1 MNRLLLAALFALAA
15 ASHGCGASPSSEGG
29 SAAADTRSEGGSG
42 IDSGTVADTASTADT
57 TLDSG
62 SGVDSGTAADTTLD
76 SGSGVD
82 SGTAADTTLDSGSGV
97 DTGTATDTTSDSG
110 SGSGDTSPPIPLEL
124 LFVGNSYTYYND
136 LDQLVASFATSLP
149 GAPIVT
155 ASRVASGGYRL
166 PQHEADAA
174 REATPLAAFLGA
186 GPYPAWTFVVL
197 QDQSQIPGFPES
209 QPERID
215 SIAAAVALAARA
227 HEHGATTLLFQ
238 TWGRRNGDASNP
250 DRFPDFVTMNNL
262 LAEGYAQMEQAIRA
276 AGHPVRRVPVGAAFA
291 AIRDGDLAAGKDP
304 LDSASLF
311 FRLYA
316 SDGSHPS
323 LEGSYLAAATFVCT
337 LGDTAAPP
345 FAFSPSTLDAADA
358 ARLQAAGCAAA
369 RSLAPEST
377 P

>member
-1 MNRLLLAALFALAA
+1 MKRLLLTPLFLFAVAG
-15 ASHGCGASPSSEGG
+15 SRCGVSSSP
-29 SAAADTRSEGGSG
+29 RS
-42 IDSGTVADTASTADT
+42 DADT
-57 TLDSG
+57 TEGSSDATIDTLADTTTDSG
-62 SGVDSGTAADTTLD
+62 SGVDSGTAADT
-76 SGSGVD
+76 
-82 SGTAADTTLDSGSGV
+82 AADSGSGV
-97 DTGTATDTTSDSG
+97 DTGTVADTSSDSG
-110 SGSGDTSPPIPLEL
+110 LGSGDTSPPIPQEL

-166 PQHEADAA
+166 PQHASDAA
-174 REATPLAAFLGA
+174 TDGTPLAAFLGA

-215 SIAAAVALAARA
+215 SIAAAVELAARA

-291 AIRDGDLAAGKDP
+291 AIREGDLAAGKDP

-311 FRLYA
+311 SRLFVA
-316 SDGSHPS
+316 DGSHPS
-323 LEGSYLAAATFVCT
+323 LAGSYLAATTFVCT
-337 LGDTAAPP
+337 LGDSAAPP
-345 FAFSPSTLDAADA
+345 FAFSPSALDAADA

-369 RSLAPEST
+369 HSLAPEPT

>member
-1 MNRLLLAALFALAA
+1 MKRLLLVALFALAA
-15 ASHGCGASPSSEGG
+15 AGPGCGDSPSSEGG
-29 SAAADTRSEGGSG
+29 SAAADTTAEGGSG
-42 IDSGTVADTASTADT
+42 SDGGTVADTSEGSADATIDTSADTSEGSAVATIDTSADT
-57 TLDSG
+57 TEG
-62 SGVDSGTAADTTLD
+62 SDTTAADTTSD
-76 SGSGVD
+76 TSEGSAD
-82 SGTAADTTLDSGSGV
+82 TAADV
-97 DTGTATDTTSDSG
+97 A
-110 SGSGDTSPPIPLEL
+110 PPIPQEL

-166 PQHEADAA
+166 PQHASDAA
-174 REATPLAAFLGA
+174 TDGTPLAAFLGA

-209 QPERID
+209 QQERID
-215 SIAAAVALAARA
+215 SIAAAVELAARA

-238 TWGRRNGDASNP
+238 TWGRRDGDASNP

-276 AGHPVRRVPVGAAFA
+276 AGHPVRRVPVGTAFA

-316 SDGSHPS
+316 ADGSHPS
-323 LEGSYLAAATFVCT
+323 LEGSYLAATTFVCT
-337 LGDTAAPP
+337 LGDSAAPP
-345 FAFSPSTLDAADA
+345 FAFSPSALDVADT
-358 ARLQAAGCAAA
+358 ARLQAAGCTAAH
-369 RSLAPEST
+369 SMAPEPT

>member
-1 MNRLLLAALFALAA
+1 MTRLLLAALFALAA
-15 ASHGCGASPSSEGG
+15 ASTGCGASPSSEGG
-29 SAAADTRSEGGSG
+29 SAAADTTSEGGSG
-42 IDSGTVADTASTADT
+42 SDTGTVADTASTADT

-62 SGVDSGTAADTTLD
+62 SGVDSGTAADTASD

-82 SGTAADTTLDSGSGV
+82 SGTAADT
-97 DTGTATDTTSDSG
+97 ASDSG
-110 SGSGDTSPPIPLEL
+110 SGSGDTSPPIPQEL

-174 REATPLAAFLGA
+174 REATPLAAFLGT

-250 DRFPDFVTMNNL
+250 DRFPDFLTMNNL

-291 AIRDGDLAAGKDP
+291 AIREGDLAAGKDP

-311 FRLYA
+311 SRLFVA
-316 SDGSHPS
+316 DGSHPS

-337 LGDTAAPP
+337 VGDSAAPP
-345 FAFSPSTLDAADA
+345 FAFSPSALNAADA

-369 RSLAPEST
+369 RSLAPEPT

>member
-1 MNRLLLAALFALAA
+1 MKRLLFTPLFALAVA
-15 ASHGCGASPSSEGG
+15 GLGCGVSSSPRS
-29 SAAADTRSEGGSG
+29 AADTTEGSADTALDTSAQATSDTTSDSGSG
-42 IDSGTVADTASTADT
+42 IDTGSAADTDSDSGAGADT
-57 TLDSG
+57 DSDIG
-62 SGVDSGTAADTTLD
+62 SGIDTGSAADTAADTT
-76 SGSGVD
+76 
-82 SGTAADTTLDSGSGV
+82 T
-97 DTGTATDTTSDSG
+97 DSG
-110 SGSGDTSPPIPLEL
+110 SGSGDTSPPIPQAL

-174 REATPLAAFLGA
+174 TDGTPLAAFLGT
-186 GPYPAWTFVVL
+186 GPYPSWTFVVL

-209 QPERID
+209 QQERID
-215 SIAAAVALAARA
+215 SVAASVELARRA
-227 HEHGATTLLFQ
+227 AEHGATTLLFQ
-238 TWGRRNGDASNP
+238 TWGRRDGDSSNP
-250 DRFPDFVTMNNL
+250 DRFPDFLTMNNL

-276 AGHPVRRVPVGAAFA
+276 AGYPVRRVPVGAAFA
-291 AIRDGDLAAGKDP
+291 AIREGDLAAGRDP

-316 SDGSHPS
+316 ADGSHPS

-337 LGDTAAPP
+337 LGDSVAPP
-345 FAFSPSTLDAADA
+345 FAFSPSALDAGDA
-358 ARLQAAGCAAA
+358 TRLQLAGCAAA
-369 RSLAPEST
+369 HSLAPEPT

>member
-1 MNRLLLAALFALAA
+1 MKRLLLVALFALAA
-15 ASHGCGASPSSEGG
+15 AGPGCGAARLPE
-29 SAAADTRSEGGSG
+29 T
-42 IDSGTVADTASTADT
+42 TADASQEPADIA
-57 TLDSG
+57 LDTS
-62 SGVDSGTAADTTLD
+62 AD
-76 SGSGVD
+76 
-82 SGTAADTTLDSGSGV
+82 
-97 DTGTATDTTSDSG
+97 ATSVTTSDSG
-110 SGSGDTSPPIPLEL
+110 SGADTESGSGSGGDADTGSGAADTTDDATDSSADTAADVAPPIPEQL

-136 LDQLVASFATSLP
+136 LDQLVASFSTSLP

-166 PQHEADAA
+166 PQHAADAA
-174 REATPLAAFLGA
+174 TDGTPLAAFLGA

-209 QPERID
+209 QQERID
-215 SIAAAVALAARA
+215 SIAAAVELAARA

-238 TWGRRNGDASNP
+238 TWGRREGDASNP
-250 DRFPDFVTMNNL
+250 DRFPDFLTMNNR

-276 AGHPVRRVPVGAAFA
+276 AGYPVRRIPVGAAFA

-316 SDGSHPS
+316 ADGSHPS
-323 LEGSYLAAATFVCT
+323 LEGSYLAATTFVCT
-337 LGDTAAPP
+337 LGDSAAPP
-345 FAFSPSTLDAADA
+345 FAFSPSALDVADT

-369 RSLAPEST
+369 RSLAPAST

>member
-1 MNRLLLAALFALAA
+1 MKRLLFVALLTLAA
-15 ASHGCGASPSSEGG
+15 AGSGCGASSSPR
-29 SAAADTRSEGGSG
+29 SAADTSEGSA
-42 IDSGTVADTASTADT
+42 DVTVDTSADTSEGSADATLDTSADT
-57 TLDSG
+57 TLDTTSDTSEG
-62 SGVDSGTAADTTLD
+62 SADAT
-76 SGSGVD
+76 
-82 SGTAADTTLDSGSGV
+82 V
-97 DTGTATDTTSDSG
+97 DTSATDTADGSADTAPDISDDTSA
-110 SGSGDTSPPIPLEL
+110 DTSPPIPQEL

-166 PQHEADAA
+166 PQHATDAA
-174 REATPLAAFLGA
+174 TDGTPLAAFLGT
-186 GPYPAWTFVVL
+186 GPYPSWTFVVL

-209 QPERID
+209 QQERID
-215 SIAAAVALAARA
+215 SVAAAVALAARA

-238 TWGRRNGDASNP
+238 TWGRRDGDASNP
-250 DRFPDFVTMNNL
+250 DRFPDFLTMNNL

-291 AIRDGDLAAGKDP
+291 AIREGDLAAGRDP

-316 SDGSHPS
+316 TDGSHPS
-323 LEGSYLAAATFVCT
+323 LEGSYLAATTFVCT
-337 LGDTAAPP
+337 VGDSVAPP
-345 FAFSPSTLDAADA
+345 FAFSPSALDAAVA
-358 ARLQAAGCAAA
+358 ARLQRAGCAAA
-369 RSLAPEST
+369 RSLAPEPT

>member
-29 SAAADTRSEGGSG
+29 SAAADTRAEGGSG

-82 SGTAADTTLDSGSGV
+82 SGTAADTTSDSGSGV
-97 DTGTATDTTSDSG
+97 DSGTAIDTTSDSG

-149 GAPIVT
+149 GAPNVT

-311 FRLYA
+311 SRLFVA
-316 SDGSHPS
+316 DGSHPS
-323 LEGSYLAAATFVCT
+323 LEGSYLAATTFVCT
-337 LGDTAAPP
+337 LGDSAAPP

>member
-62 SGVDSGTAADTTLD
+62 SGVDSGTAADTTSD
-76 SGSGVD
+76 NGSGVD

-97 DTGTATDTTSDSG
+97 DSGTTADTTADSG

-174 REATPLAAFLGA
+174 RDATPLAAFLGA
-186 GPYPAWTFVVL
+186 GPYPSWTFVVL

-209 QPERID
+209 QQERID
-215 SIAAAVALAARA
+215 SVAASVELARRA
-227 HEHGATTLLFQ
+227 TEHRATTLLFQ
-238 TWGRRNGDASNP
+238 TWGRRNGDSTNP
-250 DRFPDFVTMNNL
+250 DRFPDFLTMNNL

-276 AGHPVRRVPVGAAFA
+276 AGYPVRRVPVGAAFA
-291 AIRDGDLAAGKDP
+291 AIREGDLAAGKDP

-369 RSLAPEST
+369 RSLAPEPT

>member
-1 MNRLLLAALFALAA
+1 MKRLLFTPLFALAVA
-15 ASHGCGASPSSEGG
+15 GLGCGVSSSPRSAADTTEGSDTTADDTGTAADATTDSG
-29 SAAADTRSEGGSG
+29 SGADTEADTGSGSGAAADTGSG
-42 IDSGTVADTASTADT
+42 SADTTADATDDATDSSADTAAD
-57 TLDSG
+57 
-62 SGVDSGTAADTTLD
+62 VA
-76 SGSGVD
+76 
-82 SGTAADTTLDSGSGV
+82 
-97 DTGTATDTTSDSG
+97 
-110 SGSGDTSPPIPLEL
+110 PPIPHEL

-166 PQHEADAA
+166 PQHASDAA
-174 REATPLAAFLGA
+174 TDGTPLAAFLGA
-186 GPYPAWTFVVL
+186 GPYPSWTFVVL

-209 QPERID
+209 QQERID
-215 SIAAAVALAARA
+215 SITAAVALAARA

-238 TWGRRNGDASNP
+238 TWGRRDGDTSNP
-250 DRFPDFVTMNNL
+250 DRFPDFLTMNNR

-276 AGHPVRRVPVGAAFA
+276 AGYPVRRVPVGAAFA
-291 AIRDGDLAAGKDP
+291 AIREGDLAEGRDP

-316 SDGSHPS
+316 ADGSHPS

-337 LGDTAAPP
+337 VGDSVAPP
-345 FAFSPSTLDAADA
+345 FAFSPSALDAGDA
-358 ARLQAAGCAAA
+358 TRLQLAGCAAA
-369 RSLAPEST
+369 HSLAPEPT

>member
-15 ASHGCGASPSSEGG
+15 ASPGCGASPSSEGG
-29 SAAADTRSEGGSG
+29 SAAADTTS
-42 IDSGTVADTASTADT
+42 
-57 TLDSG
+57 DSG
-62 SGVDSGTAADTTLD
+62 SGVDTGTAADT
-76 SGSGVD
+76 
-82 SGTAADTTLDSGSGV
+82 ALDSGSGV
-97 DTGTATDTTSDSG
+97 DTGTAADTTTDSGSGVDTGTAADTTSDSGSGVDTGTASDTTSDSG

-262 LAEGYAQMEQAIRA
+262 LAEGYTQMEQAIRA

-291 AIRDGDLAAGKDP
+291 AIREGDLAAGKDP

-311 FRLYA
+311 SRLFVA
-316 SDGSHPS
+316 DGSHPS

-337 LGDTAAPP
+337 VGDTAAPP